1 MTEIRIDQRPAPE
14 EQPLAAVVALF
25 PTLPAHRIVGVA
37 RIMVPG
43 RGAVQWPPPVPE
55 PDDDDGP
62 TAA

>member
-1 MTEIRIDQRPAPE
+1 MAEIRIDQQPEAEVPVLAP
-14 EQPLAAVVALF
+14 VVALF
-25 PTLPAHRIVGVA
+25 PHLPAHRIVGVA
-37 RIMVPG
+37 RPMVPG